1 MMFWYD
7 HDVSGWGWFAMSAGM
22 ILFWALIITVVV
34 LLVRAL
40 SSPHE
45 HTHTPVAPTP
55 EDILRERPA
64 HGEINEEEYRRRL
77 NALRAGPA
85 TET

>member
-45 HTHTPVAPTP
+45 HTPPSRPRPRTSSGSGRPTG
-55 EDILRERPA
+55 RST
-64 HGEINEEEYRRRL
+64 RRSTGG
-77 NALRAGPA
+77 A
-85 TET
+85 